1 MYEIPNTKSNLIQKG
16 ENMKKHILSLTLGSL
31 LVSALSA
38 EDDGFYTSVGY
49 QIGEAAQM
57 VTNTKGI
64 QELSDNYEKLNN
76 LLTRYSTLNTLI
88 KLSADPSAVS
98 GAINNL
104 NAGATGLL
112 KEKTNSPAYQA
123 VSLALNAAVGLW
135 NTIGYAIMCGNGNGT
150 GSGPGSV
157 IFNNQPGQS
166 STAITCNRYEATG
179 PGKSMSI
186 DEFKK
191 LNEAYQIIQQAL
203 KNQNGFPELGGNGAK
218 VSVKYSYECKQE
230 NENSNING
238 GVNQFC
244 EAKNGSSSSGSGS
257 NGSNGTSTQTTTQD
271 GVTITTTYNSNKATV
286 KFDITNNAQQLLN
299 QAANIMQVLNTQCPL
314 VRSTHNENAPGG
326 GQPWGLSTS
335 GNACQIF
342 QQEFSEVTSMIKNA
356 QEIVAQ
362 SKIANAN
369 QKAEIANPSNFNP
382 FTDASFAQSMLKN
395 ARAQAEMFNLAE
407 QVKQNLE
414 VMQNNNNVNE
424 NLGGFGTGMT
434 NFVSAFLAS
443 CRTDGT
449 LPNAGVTNNT
459 WGAGCAYVGETI
471 TALNNSIAH
480 FGTQAQQ
487 IQQAENIADT
497 LVNFKSRYSELGNTY
512 NSITTALSSIP
523 NAQSLQNAVS
533 KKNNPY
539 SPQGI
544 ETNYYLNQNSYNQ
557 IQTINQELGRNP
569 FRKVGIVSS
578 QTNNGAMNGIGIQVG
593 YKQFFGQKRRWGA
606 RYYGFFDY
614 NHAFIKS
621 SFFNSASDVWTYG
634 FGADALYNF
643 INDKATNFLGKNNKL
658 SVGLFGGIA
667 LAGTS
672 WLNSEYVNLATM
684 NNVYNAKMNVANF
697 QFLFNMGVRM
707 NLARSK
713 KKGSD
718 HAAQHGIELGL
729 KIPTIN
735 TNYYSFMGAE
745 LKYRRLYSVYLN
757 YVFAY

>member
-1 MYEIPNTKSNLIQKG
+1 
-16 ENMKKHILSLTLGSL
+16 MKKHILSLALGSL
-31 LVSALSA
+31 LVSTLSA

-57 VTNTKGI
+57 VKNTKGI

-135 NTIGYAIMCGNGNGT
+135 NTIGYAVMCGNGNDT

-157 IFNNQPGQS
+157 IFNSQPGQR
-166 STAITCNRYEATG
+166 STQITCNRYEQI
-179 PGKSMSI
+179 GKGGSMSI

-203 KNQNGFPELGGNGAK
+203 KNQKGFPELGNNGTK
-218 VSVKYSYECKQE
+218 VNVNYTYKCKQ
-230 NENSNING
+230 NNGNNGNMING

-244 EAKNGSSSSGSGS
+244 QAKNGSSSGGSGS
-257 NGSNGTSTQTTTQD
+257 NGSSTQTTTQD
-271 GVTITTTYNSNKATV
+271 GVTITTTYDNHKATV
-286 KFDITNNAQQLLN
+286 KFDITNNAQELLN

-314 VRSTHNENAPGG
+314 VRSTHDENTAGNG
-326 GQPWGLSTS
+326 SPWGLSTK

-342 QQEFSEVTSMIKNA
+342 QQEFSQVTSMIKNA

-362 SKIANAN
+362 SQIANAN
-369 QKAEIANPSNFNP
+369 QQAEISNPSNFNP
-382 FTDASFAQSMLKN
+382 FTDASFAQGMLKN
-395 ARAQAEMFNLAE
+395 ARAQAEMFNLSE

-414 VMQNNNNVNE
+414 VMQNNNNVTINDKK
-424 NLGGFGTGMT
+424 T

-443 CRTDGT
+443 CHGGGGT
-449 LPNAGVTNNT
+449 LPNQGVTSNT

-480 FGTQAQQ
+480 FGTQEQQ
-487 IQQAENIADT
+487 IQQAEKIADT

-512 NSITTALSSIP
+512 NSITTALSKIP

-544 ETNYYLNQNSYNQ
+544 ETNYYLNQNAYNQ

-569 FRKVGIVSS
+569 FRKMGIVSS

-593 YKQFFGQKRRWGA
+593 YKQFFGQKRKWGA

-658 SVGLFGGIA
+658 SVGLFG
-667 LAGTS
+667 
-672 WLNSEYVNLATM
+672 
-684 NNVYNAKMNVANF
+684 
-697 QFLFNMGVRM
+697 
-707 NLARSK
+707 
-713 KKGSD
+713 
-718 HAAQHGIELGL
+718 
-729 KIPTIN
+729 
-735 TNYYSFMGAE
+735 
-745 LKYRRLYSVYLN
+745 
-757 YVFAY
+757 

>member
-1 MYEIPNTKSNLIQKG
+1 
-16 ENMKKHILSLTLGSL
+16 MKKTLLLSLSL
-31 LVSALSA
+31 SFLLHA

-64 QELSDNYEKLNN
+64 QQLSDNYEKLNN

-88 KLSADPSAVS
+88 KLSSDPSAVS

-135 NTIGYAIMCGNGNGT
+135 NTIGYAVMCGNGNGT

-157 IFNNQPGQS
+157 IFNEEPGQN
-166 STAITCNRYEATG
+166 STQITCNRYESTG
-179 PGKSMSI
+179 PGKSMTI
-186 DEFKK
+186 EQFKK
-191 LNEAYQIIQQAL
+191 LNEAYQAIQQAL
-203 KNQNGFPELGGNGAK
+203 KSGNGFPELGGNGTT
-218 VSVKYSYECKQE
+218 VNVEYEYECKQ
-230 NENSNING
+230 NNNNNNNNING

-244 EAKNGSSSSGSGS
+244 QAKNGGSGS
-257 NGSNGTSTQTTTQD
+257 NGSTSTQTTRQD

-286 KFDITNNAQQLLN
+286 KFSITNNAQELLN

-314 VRSTHNENAPGG
+314 VRSTNSENATGDG
-326 GQPWGLSTS
+326 SPWGLSTS
-335 GNACQIF
+335 GDACQIF
-342 QQEFSEVTSMIKNA
+342 QQEFSQVTSMIKNA

-362 SKIANAN
+362 SKIVSENAQN
-369 QKAEIANPSNFNP
+369 QNNLDTGKPFNP
-382 FTDASFAQSMLKN
+382 YTDASFAQSMLKN
-395 ARAQAEMFNLAE
+395 VQAQASMFNLSE

-414 VMQNNNNVNE
+414 VMKNNNNVNE
-424 NLGGFGTGMT
+424 KLAGFGEGMT

-443 CRTDGT
+443 CKDGGT
-449 LPNAGVTNNT
+449 LPNAGVTSST
-459 WGAGCAYVGETI
+459 WGAGCAYVEETI
-471 TALNNSIAH
+471 TALTNSIAH
-480 FGTQAQQ
+480 FGTQEQQ

-512 NSITTALSSIP
+512 NSITTALSKVP
-523 NAQSLQNAVS
+523 NAQSLQNVVS

-544 ETNYYLNQNSYNQ
+544 DTNYYLNQNSYNQ

-593 YKQFFGQKRRWGA
+593 YKQFFGQKRKWGA

-672 WLNSEYVNLATM
+672 WLNSEYVNLATV

-707 NLARSK
+707 NLARAK

-718 HAAQHGIELGL
+718 HAAQHGIELGV